1 MKYML
6 DTNICIG
13 LIRQKPQNLI
23 QRLMLCKPGEVGV
36 SSITIAEL
44 AHGANKSNQIE
55 QNLSALEQFLLPLEV
70 ADFDQQAS
78 ATYGVVQAYLER
90 EGKIIGSM
98 DLLIGSHALSLGVI
112 LITNNINEFQRI
124 PKLKIEDWME

>member
-1 MKYML
+1 MKSML

-13 LIRQKPQNLI
+13 LIRQKPQKLI
-23 QRLMLCKPGEVGV
+23 QRLTRCKPGDVGV

-44 AHGANKSNQIE
+44 AHGANKSNQLE
-55 QNLSALEQFLLPLEV
+55 QNLSALEQFLLPIEV

-78 ATYGVVQAYLER
+78 VAYGFVRAFLER

-98 DLLIGSHALSLGVI
+98 DLLIGSHALSLGVA
-112 LITNNINEFQRI
+112 LVTNNTNEFQRI
-124 PKLKIEDWME
+124 PKLKIEDWMA

>member
-13 LIRQKPQNLI
+13 LIRQKPQKLI
-23 QRLMLCKPGEVGV
+23 RRLTRCEPGEVGV

-55 QNLSALEQFLLPLEV
+55 QNLSALEQFLLPIEI

-78 ATYGVVQAYLER
+78 AAYGYIRAFLER

-98 DLLIGSHALSLGVI
+98 DLLIGSHALSLGVT
-112 LITNNINEFQRI
+112 LVTNNVDEFQRI
-124 PKLKIEDWME
+124 PKLKLEDWMA

>member
-6 DTNICIG
+6 DTNICIS
-13 LIRQKPQNLI
+13 LIRYKPQSLI
-23 QRLMLCKPGEVGV
+23 ERLTACAPGEVGV

-44 AHGANKSNQIE
+44 AHGVNKSNQVE
-55 QNLSALEQFLLPLEV
+55 KNLSALEQFLLPIEI

-78 ATYGVVQAYLER
+78 VTYGFVRAFLER

-98 DLLIGSHALSLGVI
+98 DLLIGAHALSLGVI
-112 LITNNINEFQRI
+112 LVTNNTGEFQRI
-124 PKLKIEDWME
+124 PKLKVEDWIE

>member
-23 QRLMLCKPGEVGV
+23 QRLMLCQPGEVGV

-78 ATYGVVQAYLER
+78 AAYGVVRAYLER

-98 DLLIGSHALSLGVI
+98 DLLIGSHALSLGII
-112 LITNNINEFQRI
+112 LITNNMNEFQRI